1 MVFADMSAIE
11 FIKAGKLFALAVT
24 TAAPQDILPGVPTV
38 GEFVPGYEASTWYGI
53 GAPRNTSVEII
64 EKLNKE
70 INAGLADSKAQAR
83 LATLGFTV
91 DATSPADFGKLIV
104 EETEK
109 WANVTKF
116 AGARR

>member
-1 MVFADMSAIE
+1 MPS
-11 FIKAGKLFALAVT
+11 
-24 TAAPQDILPGVPTV
+24 
-38 GEFVPGYEASTWYGI
+38 YEASTWYGI

-70 INAGLADSKAQAR
+70 INAGLADSKTKAR

-91 DATSPADFGKLIV
+91 DASSPVDFGKLIA

-109 WANVTKF
+109 V
-116 AGARR
+116 G